1 MPGGQHYCSSQQ
13 YPETV
18 RHVNFTCYQK
28 KKKKVCGA
36 EKTIYREITGKVNSK
51 NSKNSKNRG
60 RMSVLLK
67 DRIYYSFRSVKV
79 SGLGLS

>member
-1 MPGGQHYCSSQQ
+1 MSILLAIK
-13 YPETV
+13 
-18 RHVNFTCYQK
+18 R

-51 NSKNSKNRG
+51 NSKNRG
-60 RMSVLLK
+60 HMSVLLK
-67 DRIYYSFRSVKV
+67 DSIYYSFRSVKV